1 VSLFQR
7 LINKIVGEGSSK
19 TVFKNMGIL
28 ASGSVISKLIGF
40 AAYPVIT
47 RIYSPEDFGV
57 LAVFVAAIFILYPF
71 GSLRYSITIP
81 LPKRDETAVNILVMG
96 LLLTVVSAVLFSLI
110 FITAGDD
117 IFSFFNSPVLA
128 GYWWLLVLGIVGA
141 SIFDLLTHWA
151 TRVRSFGIVAR
162 SHIWQT
168 IATVV
173 SQIGLGLIG
182 LKPAG
187 LLVGEVARK
196 WCGNIVQYRYFF
208 NDVKQNLA
216 NVTSRRIVFLFKY
229 YGDLPLYHLPSQLI
243 SVLTLKIPL
252 LFFAFKYGADTA
264 GQLGLALMVVGIPM
278 GLIGKTTSN
287 AYYAEI
293 AKIGSKRKKEVLDL
307 TVSLTK
313 RLVALS
319 IAPTLVL
326 LLFSPFLF
334 QLIFGPE
341 WLQAGQFTSILAFYL
356 FFEFLATPFIQVFNV
371 FNLQRMYLLISGVRL
386 ALIATV
392 FISVHIW
399 NIDVYTALIA
409 YTVFMIMHFVYVI
422 LKIYA
427 VIK

>member
-1 VSLFQR
+1 VSIIQQLV
-7 LINKIVGEGSSK
+7 IKIIGNGPSK

-28 ASGSVISKLIGF
+28 ASGSIVSKLIGLC
-40 AAYPVIT
+40 AYPLIT
-47 RIYSPEDFGV
+47 RIYSPNDFGV
-57 LAVFVAAIFILYPF
+57 VAVFVAATFILFPF
-71 GSLRYSITIP
+71 CSLRYSVTIP
-81 LPKRDETAVNILVMG
+81 LPKKDETAVNILVLG
-96 LLLTVVSAVLFSLI
+96 LILTFVSAVLFSMI
-110 FITAGDD
+110 FFAAGNE
-117 IFSFFNSPVLA
+117 IFSLFNSAVLA
-128 GYWWLLVLGIVGA
+128 GYWWLLILGIIGA
-141 SIFDLLTHWA
+141 SIFELLTNWA
-151 TRVRSFGIVAR
+151 TRINSFGIVAR

-168 IATVV
+168 IAMVV
-173 SQIGLGLIG
+173 AQVGLGLLG
-182 LKPAG
+182 FKPAG
-187 LLVGEVARK
+187 LLVGEVFRK
-196 WCGNIVQYRYFF
+196 WCGSIVQYHYFF
-208 NDVKQNLA
+208 NGIKQKLK
-216 NVTSRRIVFLFKY
+216 NVTIRRVVFVFKY
-229 YGDLPLYHLPSQLI
+229 YADLPLFHLPSQLI

-264 GQLGLALMVVGIPM
+264 GQLGLALMVVGIPV

-293 AKIGSKRKKEVLDL
+293 AKIGNKRKKEVLEL

-319 IAPTLVL
+319 IAPTIIL

-371 FNLQRMYLLISGVRL
+371 FNLQRIYLQISGVRL
-386 ALIATV
+386 ALIGTV